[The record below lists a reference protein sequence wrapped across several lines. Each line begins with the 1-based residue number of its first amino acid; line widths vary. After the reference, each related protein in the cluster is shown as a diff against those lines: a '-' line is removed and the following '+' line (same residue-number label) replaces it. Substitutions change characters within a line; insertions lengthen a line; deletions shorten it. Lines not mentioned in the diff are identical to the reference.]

1 MPKPRNLVETV
12 TITISTTP
20 AIEERL
26 ERLVYT
32 GLYGKNTAEAAER
45 LLAATLERYELE
57 GRLSAAAT
65 EGSPRVQ
72 ESGKEE
78 RS

>member
-45 LLAATLERYELE
+45 LLAATLERYEQE
-57 GRLSAAAT
+57 GRLPAAANQRSGRVEVGRKE
-65 EGSPRVQ
+65 EGS
-72 ESGKEE
+72 
-78 RS
+78 